1 MSNKSPINFL
11 GSLVA
16 GIAGRGKGGK
26 LKKLSRKVDQI
37 DRTTKKI
44 ESLMPKPGLTDQENF
59 SQQEGITNTVDP
71 TMSAPDIG
79 GVLNPPPTFDP
90 NSREAAAGMF
100 GKPMDDSF
108 DRDMGGEEEIEELV

>member
-1 MSNKSPINFL
+1 MGFL
-11 GSLVA
+11 GKMLHK
-16 GIAGRGKGGK
+16 R
-26 LKKLSRKVDQI
+26 LQKKLGLVKMRKSINTLDQI

-79 GVLNPPPTFDP
+79 GVLNPPSTFDP
-90 NSREAAAGMF
+90 ASKEAAAGMF

-108 DRDMGGEEEIEELV
+108 DRDMGEEELG